1 VNIRTVLV
9 APLRPLLR
17 IVQIRI
23 DNAVRAAEER
33 GEQRLQVVAAELRGE
48 LAAEAA
54 EQHRLREMRLGEG
67 SGRIGELDD
76 QLRRISAQLVALE
89 RRVGDLERPAVDLA
103 AEDADR
109 RAARSLVDEV
119 RLEHDR
125 AQAGL
130 AAIAFYEERI
140 ARLERAADIGDI
152 GADIDTTTGAG

>member
-1 VNIRTVLV
+1 MNARTVLV

-17 IVQIRI
+17 GVQARI

-33 GEQRLQVVAAELRGE
+33 GEQRLQVVATELRD
-48 LAAEAA
+48 AQATEAA
-54 EQHRLREMRLGEG
+54 EQHRVRETRLGEVAH
-67 SGRIGELDD
+67 RIDELDD

-89 RRVGDLERPAVDLA
+89 HRVGDLERPAVELA
-103 AEDADR
+103 ADDADR

-140 ARLERAADIGDI
+140 ARLERAAEMDAGV
-152 GADIDTTTGAG
+152 DTASGAG

>member
-1 VNIRTVLV
+1 VNARTVLV

-17 IVQIRI
+17 GLQARI
-23 DNAVRAAEER
+23 DNTVRAAEER
-33 GEQRLQVVAAELRGE
+33 GEQRLHVVATELRN
-48 LAAEAA
+48 AQATEAA
-54 EQHRLREMRLGEG
+54 EQHRVREMRLGEV
-67 SGRIGELDD
+67 SHRIDELDD

-89 RRVGDLERPAVDLA
+89 HRVGDLERPAVELA
-103 AEDADR
+103 ADDADH

-140 ARLERAADIGDI
+140 ARLERASGV
-152 GADIDTTTGAG
+152 DTASGAG